1 MLKDHRLK
9 LFSITAEVFMC
20 EHRKTGGELGY
31 WALRLLRN
39 GRLIEAFHWDRADRE
54 DRQYEEGDEVLV
66 VGCWTTDA
74 KQRFQIHRSVVLTRY
89 AANDSIYEPE
99 PQQLTLKFGDEV

>member
-9 LFSITAEVFMC
+9 LFSFTAEVFMC
-20 EHRKTGGELGY
+20 EHRMTGGELGY

-39 GRLIEAFHWDRADRE
+39 GRLIEAFHWDRAGQL

-66 VGCWTTDA
+66 GGCWTSEA
-74 KQRFQIHRSVVLTRY
+74 KLRFQVHRSITLTRC

-99 PQQLTLKFGDEV
+99 PQQLALKFGDEV

>member
-1 MLKDHRLK
+1 MLKYHRLK
-9 LFSITAEVFMC
+9 LLSFTAEVFMC
-20 EHRKTGGELGY
+20 EHRMTGGELGY

-39 GRLIEAFHWDRADRE
+39 GRLIEAFHWDRADRH

-66 VGCWTTDA
+66 GGCWTTEA
-74 KQRFQIHRSVVLTRY
+74 KQRFQIHRSVILTRC

-99 PQQLTLKFGDEV
+99 PQQLVLKFGDDV